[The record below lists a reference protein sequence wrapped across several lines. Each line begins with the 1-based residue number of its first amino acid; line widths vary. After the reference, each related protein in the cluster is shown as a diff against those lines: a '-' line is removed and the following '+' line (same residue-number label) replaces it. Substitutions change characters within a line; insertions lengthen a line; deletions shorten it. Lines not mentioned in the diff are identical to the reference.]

1 MSEEGVGELLFNVQG
16 VLVYEDKNIV
26 KMAEIWW

>member
-26 KMAEIWW
+26 KMAEIW

>member
-16 VLVYEDKNIV
+16 VLVYDDKNIV